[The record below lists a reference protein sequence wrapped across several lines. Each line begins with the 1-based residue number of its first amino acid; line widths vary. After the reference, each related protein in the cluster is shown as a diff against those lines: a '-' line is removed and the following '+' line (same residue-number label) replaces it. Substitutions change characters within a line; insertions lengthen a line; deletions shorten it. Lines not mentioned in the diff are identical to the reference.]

1 MKINIIKSSSID
13 TVTNNIKNNVKRA
26 DSVLPKEMSLEKKI
40 YITTQADLF
49 ERVKDKIQISLDN
62 HIR

>member
-13 TVTNNIKNNVKRA
+13 TVTNNIKNNVKRV